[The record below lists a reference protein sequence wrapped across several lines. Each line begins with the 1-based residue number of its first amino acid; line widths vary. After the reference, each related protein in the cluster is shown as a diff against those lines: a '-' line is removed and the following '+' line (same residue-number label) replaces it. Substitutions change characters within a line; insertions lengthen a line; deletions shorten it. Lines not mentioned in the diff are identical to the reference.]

1 MCQVCFTFFTFVKEG
16 RGVDVTFGVKSDQ
29 RQMLRMSLCSPK
41 VTKGRCPLD
50 VTFVTKSTDAL
61 HIKPPSAEGGGKNL

>member
-1 MCQVCFTFFTFVKEG
+1 MLAQSDQKA
-16 RGVDVTFGVKSDQ
+16 DASHVTLLAQSDQ

-50 VTFVTKSTDAL
+50 VTFVTKSTDAS
-61 HIKPPSAEGGGKNL
+61 HIMPPSEEGGGKNL